1 MGETKYPDSLLATY
15 ILETGSD
22 DLEFKEFKD
31 ELERM
36 HMRIDQE
43 VSDLSCSHTMCKGLV
58 SLIISRSLG
67 SWSL

>member
-31 ELERM
+31 EL
-36 HMRIDQE
+36 
-43 VSDLSCSHTMCKGLV
+43 
-58 SLIISRSLG
+58 
-67 SWSL
+67 